1 MNEIK
6 WNDRFNVG
14 VESVDKAHKRLFSIV
29 SKIISLNED
38 SEKKQHACREG
49 IKYFKNYTIKHFA
62 DEEAYMLSIGY
73 SGYEMHKR
81 LHDTMRDITLPAL
94 EAEMETHGY
103 SVDSVQH
110 FLGICVGWLNAH
122 IMIEDHAIT
131 GKTMNKWMY
140 NPSENELPFLE
151 KAIIQALSDLFRVKA
166 HVITEYYSGEDFA
179 SGRALCYRLA
189 FRTADKKA
197 IQIYLLYEE
206 KMVLN
211 MIGEML
217 GHQIPRIDR
226 TVAEAMAMLSQQFM
240 NCISTHFS
248 LTGNPR
254 PEKTDLLT
262 FSQFTK
268 LFITDK
274 HYPLYSL
281 LFNTDKNDY
290 FAFCVKK

>member
-1 MNEIK
+1 MNEVK

-14 VESVDKAHKRLFSIV
+14 VESIDKAHRRLFSIV

-38 SEKKQHACREG
+38 SEKQQHACREG

-81 LHDTMRDITLPAL
+81 LHDTLRDITLPAL
-94 EAEMETHGY
+94 EAEMETNNY

-166 HVITEYYSGEDFA
+166 QIITEYYSGEDFA
-179 SGRALCYRLA
+179 SGKALCYRLTY
-189 FRTADKKA
+189 RSADKKVV
-197 IQIYLLYEE
+197 QVYLLYEE
-206 KMVLN
+206 RMILN

-217 GHQIPRIDR
+217 GHQLSRIDK
-226 TVAEAMAMLSQQFM
+226 TVVEAMAMLSQQFI
-240 NCISTHFS
+240 NCISAHFT
-248 LTGNPR
+248 LTKNHR
-254 PEKTDLLT
+254 LAKTDLLT
-262 FSQFTK
+262 FSQLTK
-268 LFITDK
+268 MFAADK
-274 HYPLYSL
+274 HYPSYSL

-290 FAFCVKK
+290 FAFCVRK

>member
-1 MNEIK
+1 M
-6 WNDRFNVG
+6 
-14 VESVDKAHKRLFSIV
+14 

-38 SEKKQHACREG
+38 SEKQQHACREG

-94 EAEMETHGY
+94 EAEMETHDY

-122 IMIEDHAIT
+122 IMIEDHA
-131 GKTMNKWMY
+131 
-140 NPSENELPFLE
+140 
-151 KAIIQALSDLFRVKA
+151 
-166 HVITEYYSGEDFA
+166 ITEYYSGEDFA

-240 NCISTHFS
+240 SCISTHFS
-248 LTGNPR
+248 LTENPR
-254 PEKTDLLT
+254 PVKTDLLT
-262 FSQFTK
+262 FSQLTK
-268 LFITDK
+268 LLTTDK
-274 HYPLYSL
+274 RYPLYSL